1 MDTSKSRLQ
10 APGGSWESLKKIIR
24 AYHAVSDTETPTVE
38 QVAQIAG
45 LQRPVVS
52 GSNNFL
58 RSAGILQE
66 GANKLTPVAT
76 RFATGLGINNQALVT
91 GALQEIVRSQ
101 AGLSY
106 LVNMLKARSSMP
118 MDAFRGE
125 IVLLTGLDEKS
136 RNLQFLKAIVDML
149 QESGMVEV
157 QKDEIRYRG
166 VYIGDLSG
174 RAEIPKHEPTRAQ
187 GVTRGTFQRE
197 TLQPNGTV
205 VPISL
210 GVGRLVHVG
219 LPDDWTSRD
228 LPKLLKMLEL
238 SLSDSEVPSG
248 SETK

>member
-1 MDTSKSRLQ
+1 MPDPMKPQLV

-24 AYHAVSDTETPTVE
+24 AYYAVADDETPTVE

-91 GALQEIVRSQ
+91 SALQEIVKSQ
-101 AGLSY
+101 EGLSY
-106 LVNMLKARSSMP
+106 LANMLKARSSMSLE
-118 MDAFRGE
+118 AFRGE
-125 IVLLTGLDEKS
+125 IVLITGLDENS
-136 RNLQFLKAIVDML
+136 RNLQFLKAIVDLL
-149 QESGMVEV
+149 QESGLAKVEG
-157 QKDEIRYRG
+157 DEVSFRG
-166 VYIGDLSG
+166 NHVANAN
-174 RAEIPKHEPTRAQ
+174 RAEAPARQPQQAREPQLVQ
-187 GVTRGTFQRE
+187 GM
-197 TLQPNGTV
+197 LQPTGTT

-210 GVGRLVHVG
+210 GVGRLVHVE
-219 LPDDWTSRD
+219 LPNDWSSRD

-238 SLSDSEVPSG
+238 SLSDAEVLPG
-248 SETK
+248 EPK